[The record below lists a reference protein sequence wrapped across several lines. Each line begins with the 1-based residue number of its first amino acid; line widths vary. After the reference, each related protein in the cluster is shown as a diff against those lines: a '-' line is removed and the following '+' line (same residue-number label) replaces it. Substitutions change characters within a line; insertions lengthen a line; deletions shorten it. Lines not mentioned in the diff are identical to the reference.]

1 MIFIDAASDET
12 TQNLGVFNSKDVTD
26 NVTNNVTNKR
36 LSEILLIIQK
46 NTEIT
51 TSELSKVLKVT
62 KRTILRDIDKLKQ
75 NNKLK
80 RIGSEKS
87 GKWEII

>member
-1 MIFIDAASDET
+1 MIFIDVASDET
-12 TQNLGVFNSKDVTD
+12 TQNLGVFNSKDVTKD
-26 NVTNNVTNKR
+26 VTNNVTDKR

-80 RIGSEKS
+80 RT
-87 GKWEII
+87 